1 METEHEHIEALLAEF
16 GYTDDELDAI
26 ELDETYDA

>member
-16 GYTDDELDAI
+16 GYTDDEPETI
-26 ELDETYDA
+26 ELDEAYDA